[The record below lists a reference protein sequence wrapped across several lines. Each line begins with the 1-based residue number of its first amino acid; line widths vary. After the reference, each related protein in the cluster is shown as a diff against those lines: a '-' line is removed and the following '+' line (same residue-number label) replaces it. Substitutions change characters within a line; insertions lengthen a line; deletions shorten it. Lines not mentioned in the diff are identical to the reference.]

1 MRMTNKK
8 YFALA
13 LVLGLMVFIS
23 FAGCKNR
30 AYSVNLFSTRGG
42 WGYDILYNN
51 KIIIHQPYMPA
62 VNGQVPFADRTLAKR
77 TGLLVVR
84 KLTGHRS
91 PGISK
96 EEIKSLSNTDN

>member
-1 MRMTNKK
+1 MTNKK

-30 AYSVNLFSTRGG
+30 AYSVNVFSTRGG

-62 VNGQVPFADRTLAKR
+62 VNGQVPFARQDPGKKNRLA
-77 TGLLVVR
+77 GSE
-84 KLTGHRS
+84 GNS
-91 PGISK
+91 PTSVTWYFRI
-96 EEIKSLSNTDN
+96 EEIKSN